1 MIKETLGEY
10 LEFDS
15 SVLFSGKVL
24 FPGTSM
30 MGYPRQKP
38 MVRIFGGAIRDIVA
52 GQPIRDVDILVGAIA
67 AKTVAGILEKNG
79 YSLIEGQWG
88 KEIGAMYSD
97 IHVISEPW
105 TFMKGKKIVQL
116 IRPAISIKDK
126 MLKDK
131 SMPSDRIYE
140 KEFVNLIQN
149 VDISC
154 CGLSWDGKTLYEN
167 YPNAISHCINL
178 SFEEN
183 RGAKMYSR
191 KRAEERKHKLI
202 TRGWQLIESSDAIA
216 RDQRIDALLSDSQP
230 IEYTSEL
237 PEGTYGGSWSKET
250 KIEDDLWDLFSDL

>member
-1 MIKETLGEY
+1 MQMIKESLDEY

-15 SVLFSGKVL
+15 AELFAGKVI

-38 MVRIFGGAIRDIVA
+38 MVRIFGGAIRDAIA
-52 GQPIRDVDILVGAIA
+52 GQPIRDVDMLVGAIA
-67 AKTVAGILEKNG
+67 AKTVARILEKNG
-79 YSLIEGQWG
+79 YYLIESQWG
-88 KEIGAMYSD
+88 KEIGAMYSE

-126 MLKDK
+126 
-131 SMPSDRIYE
+131 SMPPDRIYE

-154 CGLSWDGKTLYEN
+154 CGVSWDGKTLYEN

-178 SFEEN
+178 CFDIN

-191 KRAEERKHKLI
+191 KRADMRKHKLI
-202 TRGWQLIESSDAIA
+202 ERGWNEIETSDAIA
-216 RDQRIDALLSDSQP
+216 RDQRIDALLSEKPP
-230 IEYTSEL
+230 IEYKSEL
-237 PEGTYGGSWSKET
+237 PEGIYGGSWGKET
-250 KIEDDLWDLFSDL
+250 GIEDDLWDLF

>member
-1 MIKETLGEY
+1 MIKEALDEY

-15 SVLFSGKVL
+15 AALFAGKVIV
-24 FPGTSM
+24 PGTSM
-30 MGYPRQKP
+30 MAYPKQKP
-38 MVRIFGGAIRDIVA
+38 MARIFGGAIRDIIA
-52 GQPIRDVDILVGAIA
+52 RQPIRDVDILVGAIA
-67 AKTVAGILEKNG
+67 AKTVAAILERNG

-126 MLKDK
+126 SK
-131 SMPSDRIYE
+131 SMPPDRIYE

-154 CGLSWDGKTLYEN
+154 CGVSWDGKTLYEN

-178 SFEEN
+178 CFDTN

-191 KRAEERKHKLI
+191 KRAEARKHKLI
-202 TRGWQLIESSDAIA
+202 ERGWNEIETSDAIA
-216 RDQRIDALLSDSQP
+216 RDQRIDALLSENPP
-230 IEYTSEL
+230 IEYKSEL
-237 PEGTYGGSWSKET
+237 PEGTYGGSWAKET
-250 KIEDDLWDLFSDL
+250 GIEDDLWGLF